1 MSATTLSNSFSS
13 TAQSTAIIIPSRPK
27 ALAVS
32 YRELSAEVLSF
43 QKKLA
48 RLGVTPQAAVSIALP
63 NTYEFIVAFLA
74 AAGQRGIAA
83 PLNSAYKQEEFE
95 FYIDDLSSAVA
106 LVPKGSFQLDGPAVR
121 AARKYNAAI
130 AECYWNG
137 SEVVLDVKDEGNLRG
152 KGNRNVEKAQPDDIA
167 LVLHTSGTTG
177 RPKAVPLTHRNLT
190 STMKNIKATYNLT
203 PEDRT
208 MLVMPLFHVH
218 GLLAGFLAPLYSGGS
233 VIVPPKF
240 SASDF
245 WDDFITH
252 KANWYTAVPTIHQIL
267 LKNPPPT
274 TKPKIRFIRSCSS
287 PLSPTTFH
295 QLEEAYNAPVLEA
308 YAMTEAA
315 HQMTS
320 NPLPP
325 GKRIPGSVGI
335 GQGVEIE
342 ILDTNGS
349 NVPQGTEGEICIRGE
364 NVTHGYLHNPSANA
378 SSFTKDGFFR
388 TGDQGR
394 KDVQGYVYITGRI
407 KELINKG
414 GEKISP
420 IELDNVLARHPAVAE
435 AVSFAVP
442 DDLYGQDVGVA
453 VVLKSGQSANAQE
466 LKDWVGER
474 LAKFKIP
481 KSVCFS
487 RSYSGRR
494 RANEYVRYTS
504 QRSCLR
510 LPLGRFSAVSWLI
523 LC

>member
-1 MSATTLSNSFSS
+1 MAATTLSNSFSS
-13 TAQSTAIIIPSRPK
+13 AGDSVAIIVPSKPK
-27 ALAVS
+27 ALTVS

-48 RLGVTPQAAVSIALP
+48 KLGVAPQAAVSIALP

-74 AAGQRGIAA
+74 AAWQRGIAA

-106 LVPKGSFQLDGPAVR
+106 LVPRGMFQLDGAAVR

-137 SEVVLDVKDEGNLRG
+137 REVVLDVKDEGKLRG
-152 KGNRNVEKAQPDDIA
+152 KGNKKLETAQPEDVA

-177 RPKAVPLTHRNLT
+177 RPKAVPLTHKNLT
-190 STMKNIKATYNLT
+190 STMKNIKTTYDLT
-203 PEDRT
+203 PADRT

-240 SASDF
+240 SASEF

-252 KANWYTAVPTIHQIL
+252 SANWYTAVPTVHQIL
-267 LKNPPPT
+267 LKSPPPAA
-274 TKPKIRFIRSCSS
+274 KPNIRFIRSCSS

-325 GKRIPGSVGI
+325 AQRIPGSVGV
-335 GQGVEIE
+335 GQGVEVV
-342 ILDTNGS
+342 ILDDRGVK
-349 NVPQGTEGEICIRGE
+349 VPQGSEGEICIRGP
-364 NVTHGYLHNPSANA
+364 NVTHGYLNNPSANA

-394 KDVQGYVYITGRI
+394 KDAQGYIFITGRI
-407 KELINKG
+407 KELINKA

-435 AVSFAVP
+435 AVSFAIP
-442 DDLYGQDVGVA
+442 DDFYGQDIGVA
-453 VVLKSGQSANAQE
+453 VLLKSGQRVGSRE
-466 LKDWVGER
+466 LKDWVGDK
-474 LAKFKIP
+474 LANFKIP

-487 RSYSGRR
+487 PVTPGPG
-494 RANEYVRYTS
+494 
-504 QRSCLR
+504 CW
-510 LPLGRFSAVSWLI
+510 LG
-523 LC
+523 